1 MLTQEAAIQQI
12 HDAKSMVENDLQKK
26 LEEFEE
32 EREQLLKAANKSA
45 ALERE
50 LEEVHTHTHTR
61 GPCTGVRVWCERFI
75 SVLFPSCPGE
85 RVSVPEGGSALGLP
99 A

>member
-12 HDAKSMVENDLQKK
+12 HDAKSMVESDLQQK

-32 EREQLLKAANKSA
+32 EREQLLRAASKSA

-50 LEEVHTHTHTR
+50 LEEVYKHTAHTLRTPTHTHTR
-61 GPCTGVRVWCERFI
+61 VWRN
-75 SVLFPSCPGE
+75 L
-85 RVSVPEGGSALGLP
+85 
-99 A
+99 